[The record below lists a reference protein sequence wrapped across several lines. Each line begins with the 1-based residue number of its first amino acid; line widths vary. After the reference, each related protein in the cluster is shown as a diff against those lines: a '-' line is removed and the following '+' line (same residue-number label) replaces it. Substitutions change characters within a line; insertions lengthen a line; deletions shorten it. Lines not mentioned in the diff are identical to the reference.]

1 MASSYELG
9 AQLKNF
15 VDNLVAAG
23 RYNSGSEVVCDG
35 LRFLQWR
42 SENNVLA
49 IRRDIRIARP

>member
-9 AQLKNF
+9 AQLIIF
-15 VDNLVAAG
+15 VDDLVAAG

-35 LRFLQWR
+35 LRLLQWE